1 MCEPALPSLA
11 RHTCSSQCLCTSRAV
26 FFVKCRRENSELQLL
41 TKALQSQ
48 QQFNILWNA
57 ETDHKSVRHT
67 PKPGSWGADHDFM
80 QVHVKYLISIVRLW
94 AFSRGCAGAHSH
106 ALPDDDLREH

>member
-1 MCEPALPSLA
+1 MQTRELRTAAADEGFAITTVQRLP
-11 RHTCSSQCLCTSRAV
+11 
-26 FFVKCRRENSELQLL
+26 
-41 TKALQSQ
+41 
-48 QQFNILWNA
+48 NILWNA